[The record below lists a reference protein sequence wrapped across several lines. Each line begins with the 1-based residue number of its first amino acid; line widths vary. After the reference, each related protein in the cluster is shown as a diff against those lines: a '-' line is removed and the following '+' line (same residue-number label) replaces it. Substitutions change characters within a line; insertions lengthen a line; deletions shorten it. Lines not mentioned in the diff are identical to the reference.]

1 MDLALPWTHLA
12 DTLFKS
18 FNVSI
23 CDDFRAVIF
32 PCPGLHLPPSLPHSA
47 LPRCVIQYPSKM
59 QGGLAER
66 GGEGGE
72 DDEAG
77 SMAFI
82 SGGGETGLGY
92 SPLGVN
98 SHAGRQKKKC
108 LFRSPLLSLLH

>member
-66 GGEGGE
+66 EGRE
-72 DDEAG
+72 
-77 SMAFI
+77 
-82 SGGGETGLGY
+82 
-92 SPLGVN
+92 
-98 SHAGRQKKKC
+98 GRTTKPAAWPSYPAAARRDWVT
-108 LFRSPLLSLLH
+108 LRSE